1 MTNPTLI
8 ALIAGYLIG
17 SIPFGIL
24 VARSMGLGNLRK
36 IGSGNIGATN
46 VLRTGNKTAAAATLV
61 LDMGKGALAVLA
73 MRYLFDDV
81 AALFAGA
88 GAFLGHIFPIWLR
101 FRGGKGV
108 ATFLGVALAVNWQVG
123 LIACATW
130 LIAAYLGRISS
141 LSALVSSLI
150 APLWFYLLGGSAAA
164 TLGIVLAFLIWVKHH
179 ENIARL
185 LCGREPLI
193 GKT

>member
-1 MTNPTLI
+1 MTSPTLI

-17 SIPFGIL
+17 SIPFGLLI
-24 VARSMGLGNLRK
+24 ARSMGLGNLRK

-46 VLRTGNKTAAAATLV
+46 VLRTGNKSAAAATLI
-61 LDMGKGALAVLA
+61 LDMGKGAVAVLA
-73 MRYLFDDV
+73 ARYFFGET

-88 GAFLGHIFPIWLR
+88 GAFLGHIFPIWLG

-108 ATFLGVALAVNWQVG
+108 ATFLGVVLAVNWQVG
-123 LIACATW
+123 LIACACW
-130 LIAAYLGRISS
+130 LISAYLGRISS

-150 APLWFYLLGGSAAA
+150 TPIWLFLMSGPAAA
-164 TLGIVLAFLIWVKHH
+164 TLGILLAFLIWVKHH

-193 GKT
+193 GKS